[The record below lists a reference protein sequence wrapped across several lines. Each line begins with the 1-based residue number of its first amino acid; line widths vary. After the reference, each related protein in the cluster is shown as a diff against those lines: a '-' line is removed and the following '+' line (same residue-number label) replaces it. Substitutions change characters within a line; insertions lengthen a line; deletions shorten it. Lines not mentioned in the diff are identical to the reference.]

1 MDDFDRHLKECLKD
15 AEFKKEWDAL
25 ENEYKVIET
34 MIEARAKK
42 NMTQKDLSEATGIA
56 QANISK
62 IERGIVSPTLK
73 MLERLA
79 EGMNMKLKIEFI
91 PK

>member
-15 AEFKKEWDAL
+15 EEFKKEWDAL

-62 IERGIVSPTLK
+62 IERGVVSPTLK

-79 EGMNMKLKIEFI
+79 EGMNMRLKIEFI